1 MSSTDDHTNDLCG
14 GRKDIIA
21 DHKQVKDVMKNDTN
35 DTNDMNTD
43 ENGEKIA
50 IRAAATEVETMAKAA
65 CPTQHQMFQCGQR
78 TCETKASGVS
88 IAD

>member
-1 MSSTDDHTNDLCG
+1 MRRTFRWRMSSTDDHTNDLCG

-43 ENGEKIA
+43 ENGEKN
-50 IRAAATEVETMAKAA
+50 
-65 CPTQHQMFQCGQR
+65 CNQG
-78 TCETKASGVS
+78 SGNGGR
-88 IAD
+88 DDG